1 MVFRRPGDMRLQT
14 GNKRKIF
21 GLSGYTIFFTF
32 WLLLPLLVIV
42 TIFMCDGKERNLFI
56 SLASQ

>member
-1 MVFRRPGDMRLQT
+1 MLG
-14 GNKRKIF
+14 KIIIF
-21 GLSGYTIFFTF
+21 GKKMIKKLAKE
-32 WLLLPLLVIV
+32 IV